1 MKVVH
6 FTNNLIDGAGRAAYR
21 LHQALIQEKVDSSMI
36 VYRKT
41 IDDSTVKG
49 FLDDY
54 PRSFV
59 RRDAQRIINRLN
71 YVGRKIIREIRLKW
85 WCPETLFTINMP
97 FVSIDTIKD
106 SLNSTNIISLFSVE
120 SFLSSKLISKIY
132 QLTKVP
138 IVWTAV
144 DMEPLSGGC
153 HFNNGCTGFTKSC
166 GNCPQLERSEVND
179 RSRRT
184 WNKKYRDL
192 KHIPITFVAGS
203 TWARGQIKKSALFGD
218 RKIKDILLSVDEKFS
233 FNVSKETARKILR
246 LPPKKRIVLFGCF
259 DLNDKRKGG
268 DYLFKALKRLSVMPQ
283 THSLSSEDILLV
295 TIGRKSAFQTRD
307 LPYQWTHLGELKDDR
322 VVALVYK
329 AADVFACPSIDDFG
343 PMMINESVMCGTPV
357 VAFRS
362 GVAPDLIRSESLGY
376 LANKFDSDDFSN
388 GLTKFLEIR
397 KSDDPNTTDKRVQEV
412 REILN
417 PMSQAQEYISLF
429 NELLEEKRK

>member
-36 VYRKT
+36 VHRKT
-41 IDDSTVKG
+41 IDDSTVQG

-54 PRSFV
+54 HRSFG
-59 RRDAQRIINRLN
+59 RRDSRWIINRLN
-71 YVGRKIIREIRLKW
+71 YVGRKIIREIRLRKW
-85 WCPETLFTINMP
+85 RSEKLFTLNMP

-106 SLNSTNIISLFSVE
+106 SLNNANIICLFSVE
-120 SFLSSKLISKIY
+120 SFLSSKLINNIY
-132 QLTKVP
+132 RLTKAP

-153 HFNNGCTGFTKSC
+153 HFNNGCIGFTKSC

-184 WNKKYRDL
+184 WNKKFGDL

-203 TWARGQIKKSALFGD
+203 SWARGHIKKSALFGN
-218 RKIKDILLSVDEKFS
+218 RKIKDIFLSVDEKFS

-246 LPPKKRIVLFGCF
+246 LPHQKKIVLFGCF

-268 DYLFKALKRLSVMPQ
+268 EYLFKALKKLLAKPQ
-283 THSLSSEDILLV
+283 ANSLFPEDILLV
-295 TIGRKSAFQTRD
+295 TIGRKNNFQTRD
-307 LPYQWTHLGELKDDR
+307 LSYQWLHLGELKDDR
-322 VVALVYK
+322 IVALVYK

-376 LANKFDSDDFSN
+376 LANKFDSDDFSK
-388 GLTKFLEIR
+388 GLKTILETG
-397 KSDDPNTTDKRVQEV
+397 KSDDLNTTDKQMQQV
-412 REILN
+412 REMLS
-417 PMSQAQEYISLF
+417 PVFQAREYISLF
-429 NELLEEKRK
+429 NELIEKK